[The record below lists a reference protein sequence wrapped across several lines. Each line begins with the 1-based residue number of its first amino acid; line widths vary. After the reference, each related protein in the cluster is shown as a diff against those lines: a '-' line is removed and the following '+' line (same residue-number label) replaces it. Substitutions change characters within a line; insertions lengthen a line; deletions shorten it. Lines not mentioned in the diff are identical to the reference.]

1 MPLDGK
7 KHGGHRDRLRERFI
21 HDGLDGFEEH
31 NILEMLLFYTIP
43 QKDTN
48 ELAHSLLDR
57 FGSLEGVFRATP
69 EKLMQVEGV
78 GEHTALFLG
87 LFSDLMDSYITDRRQ
102 NEIISGIEN
111 ITAFAL
117 RKLSYAPVESLLVFF
132 FDNKQFLL
140 SWHCLQEGSVTPEEI
155 DIRTMVHMVMGT
167 NATYV
172 MMARNNPKGM
182 AKLIKKDNAIA
193 LTVSEAMR
201 SIGVLLYDY
210 IVVSRDRS
218 YVTMLGNA
226 YTAPTNDA
234 SAERVGDPS

>member
-1 MPLDGK
+1 MKSRRTANIKL
-7 KHGGHRDRLRERFI
+7 RDSEGRREVFDIVRNRFVA
-21 HDGLDGFEEH
+21 L
-31 NILEMLLFYTIP
+31 
-43 QKDTN
+43 
-48 ELAHSLLDR
+48 
-57 FGSLEGVFRATP
+57 TP
-69 EKLMQVEGV
+69 EEWVRQHVIHYLHEELGYPLELMQVEGV
-78 GEHTALFLG
+78 GEHTSLFLG